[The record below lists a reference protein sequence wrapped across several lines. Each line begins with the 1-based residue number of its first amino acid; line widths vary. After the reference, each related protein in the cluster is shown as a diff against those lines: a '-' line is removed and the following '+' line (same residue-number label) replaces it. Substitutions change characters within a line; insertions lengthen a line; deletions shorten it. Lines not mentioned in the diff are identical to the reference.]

1 MSSWDPNDPVLFEPP
16 RADGKPVEGRS
27 IPVQHV
33 YRPEDFPFGGYPG
46 DQPPAPPSDRSS
58 ASPNYPPPNYP
69 PPNNAPPNY
78 PPPNYPPPNYP
89 PYGYQPAP
97 PLPSAFPTASAGGPA
112 TMRDRFL
119 AKIIDGLVIVLPFA
133 ILLAWAMSAENKGV
147 QTPISLAAFVANLAY
162 ETYFIAYKGATIGKR
177 IRGIRVVDE
186 LTGGRLSPG
195 RALLRS
201 FMQYFSNYV
210 LLASWWSPF
219 LDRPK
224 LRGWHD
230 KAAKDVVITDR

>member
-16 RADGKPVEGRS
+16 RVDGQPVEGWS

-46 DQPPAPPSDRSS
+46 DQPPASRND
-58 ASPNYPPPNYP
+58 APNYPPPNDGP
-69 PPNNAPPNY
+69 S
-78 PPPNYPPPNYP
+78 YPPPNYP

-97 PLPSAFPTASAGGPA
+97 PLPGAFPTATAGGPA
-112 TMRDRFL
+112 TMGDRFL

-133 ILLAWAMSAENKGV
+133 ILLAWAMSAENEGV

-177 IRGIRVVDE
+177 LRGIRVVDE
-186 LTGGRLSPG
+186 LTGGRLTPG

-201 FMQYFSNYV
+201 FMQYLSNYV
-210 LLASWWSPF
+210 LLAGCWSPF
-219 LDRPK
+219 LDRPR

-230 KAAKDVVITDR
+230 KAAKDVVVTDR